1 MAKQLKSRRLI
12 TKTKRNQN
20 PTDIT
25 KKRSERKTSDSSNMT
40 GGSDEAR
47 RTRRRSTET
56 SDLDRDFESR
66 ALKPFFNR
74 DIFKDPFFT
83 EPWQDLFNFKS
94 FDDLVGRAKE
104 MTKSAMKGARES
116 QKNVDTSHPG
126 SYSSKS
132 FYRNISG
139 GTGRPEKREVISQE
153 TVTNVDDKGR
163 KYTELWKNYE
173 KGDHKKTTHSKMIGD
188 RGMRE
193 MRSRDMKT
201 GEEYEHIDYKHM
213 NEKDLHNFQ
222 SEFER
227 GVRNV
232 KNLMPSAS
240 SLTSL
245 LPDMTRLDRDLFPS
259 PRMLGW

>member
-1 MAKQLKSRRLI
+1 MAKQLKSRRLSAKNNGQQSQ
-12 TKTKRNQN
+12 TQKA
-20 PTDIT
+20 
-25 KKRSERKTSDSSNMT
+25 KKKLERKTSDSSNMT
-40 GGSDEAR
+40 GGSEEAR
-47 RTRRRSTET
+47 RMRRRSTET
-56 SDLDRDFESR
+56 SDQDVTSR
-66 ALKPFFNR
+66 AMKPFFNR

-83 EPWQDLFNFKS
+83 EPWHDLFNFKS

-104 MTKSAMKGARES
+104 MTKNAMKGAREI

-132 FYRNISG
+132 FYRTMSG
-139 GTGRPEKREVISQE
+139 GPGMPEKREVISQE
-153 TVTNVDDKGR
+153 TVTNVDDQGR
-163 KYTELWKNYE
+163 KFTELWKNYE

-188 RGMRE
+188 RGIRE

-222 SEFER
+222 SDFER

-232 KNLMPSAS
+232 KNMMPSAS
-240 SLTSL
+240 SLSNL
-245 LPDMTRLDRDLFPS
+245 LPDMSRFDRDLFPS